1 MMISTK
7 GRYALKIMV
16 DLTQNRS
23 IHPVNIKSI
32 SARQG
37 ISVKYI
43 EQIIASL
50 VRAGLVRSVR
60 GSQGGYFLTRE
71 PEHYSVGEILRAAE
85 GEIAPVE
92 CVSAGKIPCDKESIC
107 LLRPLWKELD
117 EAVNQVVD
125 RYTLQDVIGGLDKP
139 EDEQ

>member
-50 VRAGLVRSVR
+50 VRAGLVKSVR

-85 GEIAPVE
+85 GEI
-92 CVSAGKIPCDKESIC
+92 G
-107 LLRPLWKELD
+107 R
-117 EAVNQVVD
+117 
-125 RYTLQDVIGGLDKP
+125 
-139 EDEQ
+139 